1 MWNLPRPGMEPMC
14 PAVLGRFLSS
24 VPPGKSSGFYKTY
37 IYLAVRVLVAA
48 WRIFGCGIQ
57 TLNCS
62 MWGLVPQ
69 AGIKPWPSAL
79 GAWSPSHWTTREV
92 PVMTSNPLFNG
103 LSVISRVLKI
113 ARST

>member
-1 MWNLPRPGMEPMC
+1 M
-14 PAVLGRFLSS
+14 AFT
-24 VPPGKSSGFYKTY
+24 KHTF

-62 MWGLVPQ
+62 MWDLVPQ
-69 AGIKPWPSAL
+69 AGIKSWPSAL

-92 PVMTSNPLFNG
+92 PAMASNPLFNG
-103 LSVISRVLKI
+103 LSVINRVLKI